1 MNEFLREYIEAHAFT
16 LLRMENSGLIWM
28 LKQDKIHDIKLMY
41 SLFKRCPNALNA
53 LKTELKTY
61 IIAEGEKLVRNEALS
76 NDELIKQ
83 IL

>member
-1 MNEFLREYIEAHAFT
+1 
-16 LLRMENSGLIWM
+16 MENSGLIWM